1 MGASGKDVNEV
12 FGLIKMCIVLVVSI
26 IIIKLVKW
34 CCLSRGYTLNT
45 VNTIMII
52 ITFYTV
58 LKIIVATLLRYK
70 IIYVQVII
78 ILVIYSGLFHKH
90 VVW

>member
-1 MGASGKDVNEV
+1 M
-12 FGLIKMCIVLVVSI
+12 VLSF
-26 IIIKLVKW
+26 K
-34 CCLSRGYTLNT
+34 GYTINT

-58 LKIIVATLLRYK
+58 LKIIVATLLQYK

>member
-12 FGLIKMCIVLVVSI
+12 FGLIKMCIVLVVS
-26 IIIKLVKW
+26 IKLVKW

-58 LKIIVATLLRYK
+58 LKIIVATLLQYK

-78 ILVIYSGLFHKH
+78 ILVIYSG
-90 VVW
+90 

>member
-12 FGLIKMCIVLVVSI
+12 FGLIKMCNVLVVSI

-34 CCLSRGYTLNT
+34 CCLSRGYTINN

-52 ITFYTV
+52 ITFYTA
-58 LKIIVATLLRYK
+58 LKIIVATLLQYK
-70 IIYVQVII
+70 IIYVQLII
-78 ILVIYSGLFHKH
+78 ILVIQARTQRF
-90 VVW
+90 